1 MAFSRYFFSSVLK
14 SKSDKWS
21 KYLHSN
27 TKDCCLEKSFD
38 KFQKKHGLNEA
49 KDMPTSTLE
58 EDQIIDI
65 DDPEDKTAVN

>member
-1 MAFSRYFFSSVLK
+1 M
-14 SKSDKWS
+14 
-21 KYLHSN
+21 
-27 TKDCCLEKSFD
+27 EKSFD